1 MEFKILLLALVAI
14 TATVHG
20 DFQDDVREMRK
31 LDQEKL
37 LTALKHENL
46 KDHVELDEQDQEFLS
61 KVSKDELRELMSGMS
76 DDVVEDKDV
85 DEDEYEENDADVP
98 DGDSLELAEA
108 VDEEMEDLDKMESKR
123 RDPKADPW
131 GRRRRRRRRWFPRI
145 NLIPQ
150 PFRGIKSWLQRHRV
164 AVGKTIRAVRHAIY
178 ICCRRIRKCR
188 GKWWCRLGKAWG
200 K

>member
-14 TATVHG
+14 TATVNG
-20 DFQDDVREMRK
+20 DYQDDVHEMRK

-46 KDHVELDEQDQEFLS
+46 KDHVELGEEDQEFLS
-61 KVSKDELRELMSGMS
+61 KVSKDELKEMMNGLP
-76 DDVVEDKDV
+76 DDVANDKDENEGAENEV
-85 DEDEYEENDADVP
+85 DIHEDSPA
-98 DGDSLELAEA
+98 LAG
-108 VDEEMEDLDKMESKR
+108 VQDEELEDLDEIEIKR

-145 NLIPQ
+145 RLIPQ